1 MVAQQYGIGG
11 APWSTRKPTDPTQPG
26 WGLPAYFASVGRP
39 RSPALAP
46 DLTEASAGTWFSI
59 GAPYIAV
66 ASDWLPLATNWFVAT
81 GLSCT

>member
-1 MVAQQYGIGG
+1 
-11 APWSTRKPTDPTQPG
+11 
-26 WGLPAYFASVGRP
+26 
-39 RSPALAP
+39 
-46 DLTEASAGTWFSI
+46 LTEASAGTWFSI